1 VYLSRRERPGQD
13 DLRYLKV
20 LDDVSFSVGA
30 GEVFGVVGPSGS
42 GKTSLLRVLSSLEA
56 SDEGDVLLEGVSIGD
71 VEPEEWRRRVSM
83 VFQTPVMFPGSV
95 HDNIEYPLELDGLS
109 PVARDRRVADC
120 LALVGLSASFSG
132 REARELSQGERQ
144 RVAIARAIAR
154 APDVLLMDEPTSALD
169 PTSSRRILELVR
181 TLHGEMEIAIVFVT
195 HVLEQARE
203 LCGRVLVLADGRAV
217 EVGAVEQVLEA
228 PSSEIARMFVEG
240 RLEPG
245 SVGDAEANV
254 DGGAR

>member
-1 VYLSRRERPGQD
+1 
-13 DLRYLKV
+13 
-20 LDDVSFSVGA
+20 
-30 GEVFGVVGPSGS
+30 
-42 GKTSLLRVLSSLEA
+42 
-56 SDEGDVLLEGVSIGD
+56 
-71 VEPEEWRRRVSM
+71 
-83 VFQTPVMFPGSV
+83 
-95 HDNIEYPLELDGLS
+95 
-109 PVARDRRVADC
+109 
-120 LALVGLSASFSG
+120 
-132 REARELSQGERQ
+132 
-144 RVAIARAIAR
+144 
-154 APDVLLMDEPTSALD
+154 MDEPTSALD